1 MLDELEEIATR
12 GTFRTGQGVCIY
24 ISNINF
30 EATYSYIAS
39 PAYHISLVR
48 VFAINSFA
56 TRDEQVF
63 NSVKEWIHSLKRH
76 STLISQS
83 GEIQRMMFFNEQK
96 KIVDAL

>member
-1 MLDELEEIATR
+1 MLQLLDELEEIATR

-39 PAYHISLVR
+39 PAYRISFLGP

-63 NSVKEWIHSLKRH
+63 
-76 STLISQS
+76 
-83 GEIQRMMFFNEQK
+83 
-96 KIVDAL
+96 